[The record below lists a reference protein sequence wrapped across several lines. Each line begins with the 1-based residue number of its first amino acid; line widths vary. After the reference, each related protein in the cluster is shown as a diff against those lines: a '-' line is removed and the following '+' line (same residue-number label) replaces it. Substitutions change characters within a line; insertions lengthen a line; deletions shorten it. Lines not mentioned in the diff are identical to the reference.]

1 VTKQE
6 QFLWIVQTAII
17 VNAVRLTVEAKSG
30 LDVSGIGL
38 TSNWGAISDAIRAS
52 ELIPTDMDVDAAADE
67 YCTFMLSNQHKA
79 QVEALGHPLE
89 CPAWFARP

>member
-6 QFLWIVQTAII
+6 KFLWIVQTAII

-38 TSNWGAISDAIRAS
+38 TRS
-52 ELIPTDMDVDAAADE
+52 
-67 YCTFMLSNQHKA
+67 C
-79 QVEALGHPLE
+79 
-89 CPAWFARP
+89 